1 MWLLGIRHKVLLQHN
16 LAHDAHLQ
24 GHLND
29 AMQLI
34 REDITMLMRWM
45 PMEGPADKDHPDGVV
60 VNKWS
65 LLRAP
70 WTPPA
75 EWDDRFPWN
84 PDWPAPRT
92 KVDSWTKGLL
102 TRSFGSYQLAAA
114 IQHVD
119 DGKASQLH
127 HVGDRG
133 GERSFS
139 IVDAYHCYVVAIAT
153 LL

>member
-1 MWLLGIRHKVLLQHN
+1 M
-16 LAHDAHLQ
+16 
-24 GHLND
+24 
-29 AMQLI
+29 
-34 REDITMLMRWM
+34 
-45 PMEGPADKDHPDGVV
+45 
-60 VNKWS
+60 KWT

-75 EWDDRFPWN
+75 EWDDQFPYDC
-84 PDWPAPRT
+84 DWQAPR
-92 KVDSWTKGLL
+92 KNVDSWTKGLL
-102 TRSFGSYQLAAA
+102 TRSFGAYQLAAA

-133 GERSFS
+133 GERAFS

-153 LL
+153 LLLLVQLLLLLLNCCMFLRRLPVLLMLLLP